1 MKKSVIIA
9 LSLLVT
15 ACGSR
20 AQNNNPAQD
29 RAKDMAKLLA
39 MQAQVTDTLPALE
52 HIEYRT
58 VEIPYITKA
67 DTVDIRPLHM
77 FIPEGTKM
85 PMPVVYIPH
94 YAIEENSLELRSY
107 LAEGWAV
114 VSPTNFNNAYNGML
128 TDDDLVF
135 NNAALYTVRHTK
147 EFDPQRI
154 LLVGGSAGGYMT
166 MMLNGLQMGICA
178 SIAQAPIENVY
189 FNLYQHFQAAS
200 KLNGGAFLKLLLKHG
215 KKLTE
220 GTDEEKA
227 EALMAAMMEMPL
239 PFIGMV
245 SGMFEPIQNNFPD
258 KEDYARWEALS
269 PVGLGDC
276 FSSPFIVYHCT
287 SDLLVPVDQTTRK
300 FTYEKNG
307 DSMPKGFST
316 RLDHKNPGKLGLAL
330 DDVLPAELTRVKSFP
345 IIPVDSTM
353 AIDYDPVK
361 PFNINIS
368 DDGPVESYGSHNTG
382 LPAGTLDMI
391 PYLRDMASR
400 SLAATE
406 MLRPGKVRLLLERYA
421 GKSVQLPAHEGA
433 HDNAYGSLTVYRQE
447 IVEELARYA
456 RNHSLQEL
464 EAAVKPI
471 VEGNPSLIDSWN
483 EIKPQIQ

>member
-1 MKKSVIIA
+1 MKRIVIVA
-9 LSLLVT
+9 LSLLIT

-20 AQNNNPAQD
+20 AQNTNSAQD
-29 RAKDMAKLLA
+29 RAKDMAKILA
-39 MQAQVTDTLPALE
+39 MQAQVTEEVPPLE
-52 HIEYRT
+52 HVEYR
-58 VEIPYITKA
+58 VVDIPYITKA
-67 DTVDIRPLHM
+67 DTVDVRQVHM
-77 FIPEGTKM
+77 FIPEASER

-94 YAIEENSLELRSY
+94 YAMEENSLELRSY
-107 LAEGWAV
+107 LSEGWAV
-114 VSPTNFNNAYNGML
+114 VSPTAFKNDYNGML

-135 NNAALYTVRHTK
+135 NNAALYTVRHTE

-178 SIAQAPIENVY
+178 SIAQAPVENVY
-189 FNLYQHFQAAS
+189 FNFYQHFQAAS

-307 DSMPKGFST
+307 DSMPEGFST
-316 RLDHKNPGKLGLAL
+316 RLNPKNPGKLGLAL

-345 IIPVDSTM
+345 IIPVDSTRV
-353 AIDYDPVK
+353 IDYDPVK

-400 SLAATE
+400 SLSTTE
-406 MLRPGKVRLLLERYA
+406 MLRPGKVHLLLERYA
-421 GKSVQLPAHEGA
+421 GKSAQLPAHEGV
-433 HDNAYGSLTVYRQE
+433 DEGAYGSLAVYRQE
-447 IVEELARYA
+447 VVEELARYA
-456 RNHSLQEL
+456 KNHSLEEL
-464 EAAVKPI
+464 EAAVRPI
-471 VEGNPSLIDSWN
+471 VESNFILKESWN
-483 EIKPQIQ
+483 EIKRKIR